1 MKIHHQ
7 TNRNK
12 THFHMKT
19 IHELSEQLD
28 ILYTQQK
35 LEEKAVFNQMED
47 MLKKA
52 NPIHFISQ
60 SIENILSK
68 NKLDEELPKM
78 TIRLIINQLSDR
90 FLSKSPVI
98 KDTIQTFVGDLL
110 VSNLFEK
117 KSEAPNTSNE
127 QTSQLEKDQAHIQ
140 L

>member
-1 MKIHHQ
+1 
-7 TNRNK
+7 
-12 THFHMKT
+12 MKT